1 MMGHEK
7 NSLDYHDHL
16 MESAPINWQDLYQRL
31 PDEALI
37 LQFAASFQESAPQL
51 VECLEQSVA
60 QNTPQDIESNA
71 HALKGAAANLGAVLL
86 AKAAWQLENTAR
98 EQTGAD
104 FKELFVH
111 VRTEFDRL
119 MELLSHPDWI
129 DVIKLS

>member
-7 NSLDYHDHL
+7 TKSEYHGL
-16 MESAPINWQDLYQRL
+16 PTESAPINWQDLYSRL
-31 PDEALI
+31 PDESLI

-51 VECLEQSVA
+51 LECLGQSVA
-60 QNTPQDIESNA
+60 QNTPESIESNA

-98 EQTGAD
+98 EQKGAD
-104 FKELFVH
+104 FNELFVH

-129 DVIKLS
+129 DVVKLS